1 MMGRGLMG
9 PHVAVKALTNRNI
22 HKAVSKEILAT
33 VTFARKTTAH
43 MTTLG
48 MMRWGHPFA
57 YGFGGLR
64 MLVGLLMFLVLVG
77 LIALGVYYLV
87 TGRRVREPS
96 KDRSIELLR
105 ERFAKGEISEEQFRK
120 MKETLQ
126 S

>member
-1 MMGRGLMG
+1 MIGRGLMG
-9 PHVAVKALTNRNI
+9 PHIAPKASTNRNI
-22 HKAVSKEILAT
+22 HKAISQGLFAT
-33 VTFARKTTAH
+33 VTFARKMPAH

-48 MMRWGHPFA
+48 MMRWGRPFA

-64 MLVGLLMFLVLVG
+64 MLVGLLLFLVLVG
-77 LIALGVYYLV
+77 LIALGVYYVV
-87 TGRRVREPS
+87 TGRRVRELS
-96 KDRSIELLR
+96 RDRSIELLR